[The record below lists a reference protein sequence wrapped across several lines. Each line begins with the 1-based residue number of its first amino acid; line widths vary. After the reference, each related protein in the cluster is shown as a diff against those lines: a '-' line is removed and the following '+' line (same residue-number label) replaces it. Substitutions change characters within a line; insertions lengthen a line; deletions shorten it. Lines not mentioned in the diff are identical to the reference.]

1 VTDDWTE
8 REDRQAAAYDAIG
21 DYYDEAFP
29 HKEGQLAS
37 GSWLL
42 DRIQPGAR
50 VLDIGCGTGMPTVAQ
65 LVAAG
70 CEVTGI
76 DLSARMCEFA
86 RANVPGALF
95 RQADVFDL
103 DPADGQYEA
112 IVSFFTLLN
121 LPKARM
127 GEALSLIHKLLVPG
141 GWFCL
146 SMVEADLDDV
156 PIPFLGS
163 EIRVTGYLRDDLRA
177 LVQEAGFIVEEE
189 TPLSYAPASTQAYPE
204 IQLFL
209 NCRRA

>member
-8 REDRQAAAYDAIG
+8 RENRQAAAYDAIG
-21 DYYDEAFP
+21 EHYDEAFP

-42 DRIQPGAR
+42 ARIQPGAR
-50 VLDIGCGTGMPTVAQ
+50 VLDIGCGTGVPTVSQ
-65 LVAAG
+65 LVTAG

-76 DLSARMCEFA
+76 DLSARMCELA
-86 RANVPGALF
+86 RANVPGARF
-95 RQADVFDL
+95 RTADLFDL

-112 IVSFFTLLN
+112 VVSFFTLLN
-121 LPKARM
+121 LPRARM
-127 GEALSLIHKLLVPG
+127 GEALTLIHKLLVPG

-156 PIPFLGS
+156 AIPFLGS

-177 LVQEAGFIVEEE
+177 LIQESGFTVEEE
-189 TPLSYAPASTQAYPE
+189 TPISYAPASTQAYPE

>member
-21 DYYDEAFP
+21 ERYDVAFP
-29 HKEGQLAS
+29 HKEGQLAA

-42 DRIQPGAR
+42 GRIQPGAR
-50 VLDIGCGTGMPTVAQ
+50 VLDIGSGTGMPTVTQ
-65 LVAAG
+65 LVAGG

-76 DLSARMCEFA
+76 DVSARMCELA
-86 RANVPGALF
+86 RANAPGARF
-95 RQADVFDL
+95 RQANLFDL
-103 DPADGQYEA
+103 DPAEGQYEA
-112 IVSFFTLLN
+112 IVAFFVLLN
-121 LPKARM
+121 LPRARM
-127 GEALSLIHKLLVPG
+127 GEALNLIHKLLVPG
-141 GWFCL
+141 GLFCL

-163 EIRVTGYLRDDLRA
+163 EIRVTGYLRDDLRT
-177 LVQEAGFIVEEE
+177 LIQDSGFTVEEE
-189 TPLSYAPASTQAYPE
+189 RPLSYAPASTQAYPE